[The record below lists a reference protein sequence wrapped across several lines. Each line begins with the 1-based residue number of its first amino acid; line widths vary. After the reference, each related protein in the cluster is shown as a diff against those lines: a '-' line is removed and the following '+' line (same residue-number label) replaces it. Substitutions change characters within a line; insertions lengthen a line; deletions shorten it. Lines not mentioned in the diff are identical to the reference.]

1 MSNGPLRMLE
11 TATPYSSC
19 ITPVYTH
26 IPHVASSDRISDTG
40 TSAGSPEPL
49 INSV

>member
-1 MSNGPLRMLE
+1 MSNDPLHMLE
-11 TATPYSSC
+11 KATPYSSC
-19 ITPVYTH
+19 IAPVYTH
-26 IPHVASSDRISDTG
+26 IPHVANSDRISDTG